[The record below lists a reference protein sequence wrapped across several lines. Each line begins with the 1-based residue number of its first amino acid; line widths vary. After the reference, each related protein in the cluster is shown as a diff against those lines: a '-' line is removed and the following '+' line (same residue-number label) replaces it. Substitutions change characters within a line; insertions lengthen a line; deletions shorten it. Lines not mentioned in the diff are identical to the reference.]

1 MTDHSTDAAAHTTN
15 DRTDDLP
22 RTDDDWRARLSPDEF
37 RVLRRAGTE
46 APWTGEYVDTKT
58 PGVYHCRACGAKLFD
73 SVTKF
78 DSHCGWPSFD
88 DAIPGTV
95 VEIEDRSLGMV
106 RTEIRCARCGSHL
119 GHVFRGER
127 MTPKNT
133 RHCVNS
139 LSIRLEPEAG

>member
-1 MTDHSTDAAAHTTN
+1 MTEPLVTLPTSDAE
-15 DRTDDLP
+15 
-22 RTDDDWRARLSPDEF
+22 WRARLSPDEF
-37 RVLRRAGTE
+37 RVLRLAGTE
-46 APWTGEYVDTKT
+46 APFSGEYVDTKT
-58 PGVYHCRACGAKLFD
+58 EGTYHCRACGAQLFD
-73 SVTKF
+73 SDTKF

-95 VEIEDRSLGMV
+95 REIEDRSHGMV
-106 RTEIRCARCGSHL
+106 RTEIRCARCDSHL

-139 LSIRLEPEAG
+139 LSIKLEPKTA

>member
-1 MTDHSTDAAAHTTN
+1 MTEPLVSMPTTDEE
-15 DRTDDLP
+15 
-22 RTDDDWRARLSPDEF
+22 WRVRLSPEEF

-46 APWTGEYVDTKT
+46 APWSGEYVNTKT
-58 PGVYHCRACGAKLFD
+58 DGVYHCRACGAQLFD
-73 SVTKF
+73 STTKF

-95 VEIEDRSLGMV
+95 KEIDDRSHGML
-106 RTEIRCARCGSHL
+106 RTEIRCARCDSHL

-127 MTPKNT
+127 MTEKDT

-139 LSIRLEPEAG
+139 LSIRLDPR

>member
-1 MTDHSTDAAAHTTN
+1 MNEPLVTLPTN
-15 DRTDDLP
+15 DQE
-22 RTDDDWRARLSPDEF
+22 WRVRLSPEEF

-46 APWTGEYVDTKT
+46 APWSGEYVDTKT
-58 PGVYHCRACGAKLFD
+58 EGVYRCRACGTQLFE
-73 SVTKF
+73 SGAKF

-95 VEIEDRSLGMV
+95 KEIEDSSLGMA
-106 RTEIRCARCGSHL
+106 RTEIRCARCDSHL

-127 MTPKNT
+127 MTAKDT

-139 LSIRLEPEAG
+139 LSIKLDPK